1 MTRILPLLAILCA
14 AGAAYWAVLL
24 AQAQRERGQARARML
39 GELPRQQARPAPREL
54 ARQAWAQWGASLERG
69 LKPAW
74 RQALQARLASA
85 GQGHRSAGS
94 LLSQAILGG
103 LVLGLLGLLLG
114 AGLLLPLWA
123 LGGAFLPLLS
133 LEEAGRRRLKA
144 LRRALPDALDLLVG
158 CVEAGLA
165 FDQALARVALR
176 LPASALRQELQHS
189 LSQMRMGQPRR
200 EALRALAQ
208 RAALDEL
215 RSLVSSLIQA
225 DQLGTPLGPVLRQQA
240 SQMRALR
247 SLEAQRLA
255 AQAPVKM
262 LLPLMLFILP
272 VVFLVLFGPIFL
284 RWQSGGF

>member
-1 MTRILPLLAILCA
+1 MLLQ
-14 AGAAYWAVLL
+14 V
-24 AQAQRERGQARARML
+24 AQAQRERNQARARML
-39 GELPRQQARPAPREL
+39 GQVLAQAARPM
-54 ARQAWAQWGASLERG
+54 ARQALGQAYKQWALALEGR

-74 RQALQARLASA
+74 RQALQTKLKAAGQAQRSPGSLLMQGLASA
-85 GQGHRSAGS
+85 
-94 LLSQAILGG
+94 LL
-103 LVLGLLGLLLG
+103 LGLLGLLLG
-114 AGLLLPLWA
+114 AGALIPLFF

-133 LEEAGRRRLKA
+133 LEEASRRRLKA

-165 FDQALARVALR
+165 FDQALGRVVRR
-176 LPASALRQELQHS
+176 LPASPLKQELEHS
-189 LSQMRMGQPRR
+189 LSQMRLGQPRR
-200 EALRALAQ
+200 EALKALGQ
-208 RAALDEL
+208 RVALDEL
-215 RSLVSSLIQA
+215 RSLASSLIQA
-225 DQLGTPLGPVLRQQA
+225 DQLGTPLAPVLRQQA

>member
-1 MTRILPLLAILCA
+1 VSAILPLMAAAL
-14 AGAAYWAVLL
+14 AGASAYL
-24 AQAQRERGQARARML
+24 ALRLVQAQHERGQARARML
-39 GELPRQQARPAPREL
+39 GRLQQSLPRLAWREL
-54 ARQAWAQWGASLERG
+54 AWQAWAQWGEALERS

-74 RQALQARLASA
+74 RQALRARLLAA
-85 GQGHRSAGS
+85 GQAQRSASGLLMQAAAGS
-94 LLSQAILGG
+94 LVMA
-103 LVLGLLGLLLG
+103 LLGLLLG

-133 LEEAGRRRLKA
+133 LEEAARRRLKA
-144 LRRALPDALDLLVG
+144 LRRGLPDALDLLVG

-176 LPASALRQELQHS
+176 LPASPLRQELEHC

-284 RWQSGGF
+284 RWQAGGF

>member
-1 MTRILPLLAILCA
+1 M
-14 AGAAYWAVLL
+14 
-24 AQAQRERGQARARML
+24 Q
-39 GELPRQQARPAPREL
+39 GELPERKPRR
-54 ARQAWAQWGASLERG
+54 AWRDGAKQAWAQWGEALER
-69 LKPAW
+69 KMRPAW
-74 RQALQARLASA
+74 RQALQARLAAA
-85 GQGHRSAGS
+85 GQAQRSASSLLMQAMAGS
-94 LLSQAILGG
+94 LVMA
-103 LVLGLLGLLLG
+103 LLGLLLG
-114 AGLLLPLWA
+114 SSLLLPLWA

-133 LEEAGRRRLKA
+133 LEEAARRRPKA
-144 LRRALPDALDLLVG
+144 LRKSLPDALDLLVG

-176 LPASALRQELQHS
+176 LPASPLRQELEHS
-189 LSQMRMGQPRR
+189 LSQMRLGQPRR

-284 RWQSGGF
+284 RWQTGGF